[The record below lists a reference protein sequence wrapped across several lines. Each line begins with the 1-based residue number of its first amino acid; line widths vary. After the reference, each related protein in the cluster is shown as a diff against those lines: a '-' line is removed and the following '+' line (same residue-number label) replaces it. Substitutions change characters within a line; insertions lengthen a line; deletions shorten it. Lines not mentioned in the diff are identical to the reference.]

1 MGVRNRQVAIAV
13 GVILVAV
20 VYVLITGMR
29 DTMVY
34 YYTVSEVAAQG
45 DQMRGQPL
53 RVAGNVVPGSIVTDS
68 TGLRHEFVIEE
79 GGKTLPVVY
88 RDVVPDTFQ
97 DNAEA
102 VVEGSIDDSGTFQA
116 TFLMAKCPSKYE
128 AETDYAKYREQGV
141 VAPAQGQ

>member
-20 VYVLITGMR
+20 IYVLITGMR

-34 YYTVSEVAAQG
+34 YYTVSEVAARQDALTG
-45 DQMRGQPL
+45 EPL
-53 RVAGNVVPGSIVTDS
+53 RVAGNVVPGSIESDT
-68 TGLRHEFVIEE
+68 TGLMHKFVIEE
-79 GGKTLPVVY
+79 GGKTMPVVY

-102 VVEGSIDDSGTFQA
+102 VVEGAIDENGTFQA

-128 AETDYAKYREQGV
+128 AETDYAKYRDQGV
-141 VAPAQGQ
+141 VAPVQGQ

>member
-1 MGVRNRQVAIAV
+1 MGIRNRQVAIAV

-34 YYTVSEVAAQG
+34 YYTVSEVAAQQDKLTG
-45 DQMRGQPL
+45 EPL
-53 RVAGNVVPGSIVTDS
+53 RVAGKVVPGSIDTDS
-68 TGLRHEFVIEE
+68 TGLVHKFVIEE
-79 GGKTLPVVY
+79 GGKSMPVVY
-88 RDVVPDTFQ
+88 RDIVPDTFQ

-102 VVEGSIDDSGTFQA
+102 VVEGAFDEHGTFQA

-128 AETDYAKYREQGV
+128 AETDYAKYRDAGV
-141 VAPAQGQ
+141 VAPAQGR